1 MKNKLS
7 MLIVILSLFFT
18 TCCPIVGG
26 AQTASSQDE
35 QIVDIRIKGNYS
47 ISTVTI
53 VNRLKIKPGDVFEE
67 SALNKELKRLYA
79 MGYFSDVF
87 IEVEEH
93 SDGVI
98 VVFTVVEKP
107 IITGIEFRG
116 NTHLKSGKLEK
127 KISTKMGELVDF
139 NRLSQDVAAIK
150 GLYVEEGYYRIAVD
164 YEVDISDTGD
174 KAKVIFVVNEGRTL
188 KVKTIEVEGN
198 MSFPDDRIKKLMATK
213 TAFWFIQKGAFDED
227 KFQSDLSRISTFYR
241 SKGYL
246 DVQVTSRTSYTD
258 DGTFSHITVVID
270 EGQRYIVGN
279 ITLHGDMVV
288 PEEDVRDLILME
300 PGDPFDYELM
310 REDSE
315 NVRMFYYDNGYM
327 DADVDLQHRYNPT
340 DGRMDLTYE
349 IQAHNVIHVGKVNII
364 GNTKTRGQ
372 VIRREVKLYPGEK
385 YDGKYLRRSKERIYN
400 LGYFE
405 DVYFE
410 TVPTRDPDVKDLN
423 VMVKE
428 TKTGEFSFG
437 GGYSSVDAFIGFVQ
451 IRQRNFDILDFPTF
465 TGAGQDL
472 TIRAEAGSARQ
483 NYFVNWTDPWIFD
496 FPYLF
501 GFDIYREEHNRT
513 SLTGYGYDERRTG
526 GSLRLGKELAEYLA
540 AGLVYNLEEVKISNL
555 PDDPGPALE
564 RERGEN
570 WISRLTLNM
579 NYDRRDNKY
588 SPTKGYF
595 VGFTAQN
602 AGGPLGADKS
612 FVKGWIN
619 GNYYHSIIKDLVL
632 ELRSSL
638 GIAENYGDTD
648 EIPIYERFFA
658 GGATTIRG
666 YEERAVGP
674 RDKTSSGGIGE
685 PIGGEA
691 MFLATAEVVFPI
703 YKGLMKGAV
712 FYDVGNVWNSATDM
726 ISTEFFKDNGLKQG
740 AGIGIRVKTPI
751 GPIKLDWGYPLSDN
765 YGEKKEGRF
774 YFSVSHGF

>member
-1 MKNKLS
+1 MENKLS
-7 MLIVILSLFFT
+7 IFVMILALVFT
-18 TCCPIVGG
+18 ACYPIIGG
-26 AQTASSQDE
+26 AETASGGK

-53 VNRLKIKPGDVFEE
+53 LNRLKIKPGDMFEE

-87 IEVEEH
+87 IEVEDH
-93 SDGVI
+93 TDGVI

-116 NTHLKSGKLEK
+116 NTHIKSPKLLETVSIK
-127 KISTKMGELVDF
+127 AGDLLDH
-139 NRLSQDVAAIK
+139 NRLSQDVSAIK
-150 GLYVEEGYYRIAVD
+150 GLYVEEGYYRITVD
-164 YEVDISDTGD
+164 YKVDVRDTGD
-174 KAKVIFVVNEGRTL
+174 AARVIYTINEGRTL
-188 KVKTIEVEGN
+188 KVKSVEIEGN
-198 MSFPDDRIKKLMATK
+198 MSFSDDSIKKLMATK
-213 TAFWFIQKGAFDED
+213 PAWWFIQKGAFDEE
-227 KFQSDLSRISTFYR
+227 KFQSDLIRIATFFR
-241 SKGYL
+241 GKGYL
-246 DVQVTSRTSYTD
+246 DVAVTSRMKYSD
-258 DGTFSHITVVID
+258 DEKFLHITVVID
-270 EGQRYIVGN
+270 EGKRYMVGK

-288 PEEDVRDLILME
+288 AEEDVRELVLME

-310 REDSE
+310 REDAE

-327 DADVDLQHRYNPT
+327 DADIDLQHRYSPT
-340 DGRMDLTYE
+340 DGRMDLFYE
-349 IQAHNVIHVGKVNII
+349 IQAHDVIHVGKVNIV
-364 GNTKTRGQ
+364 GNTKTKDQ
-372 VIRREVKLYPGEK
+372 VVRREVRLYPGEK

-410 TVPTRDPDVKDLN
+410 TVPTRDQDVKDLN
-423 VMVKE
+423 VIVKE

-451 IRQRNFDILDFPTF
+451 IRQRNFDLLDFPTF

-483 NYFVNWTDPWIFD
+483 NYFVNWTDPWIFG

-501 GFDIYREEHNRT
+501 GFDVYREEHDRT

-526 GSLRLGKELAEYLA
+526 GSLRVGKEIGEYFA
-540 AGLVYNLEEVKISNL
+540 TGLVYNLEEVKISNL

-570 WISRLTLNM
+570 TISRLTLNM

-588 SPTKGYF
+588 SPSKGYF
-595 VGFTAQN
+595 IGFSVQN
-602 AGGPLGADKS
+602 AGGFLGADKT

-619 GNYYHSIIKDLVL
+619 GNYYHSIIKSVVL

-638 GIAENYGDTD
+638 GLAENYGDTD

-658 GGATTIRG
+658 GGATTVRG
-666 YEERAVGP
+666 YEERGVGP
-674 RDKTSSGGIGE
+674 RDRTSSGGIGE

-691 MFLATAEVVFPI
+691 LFLATAEVTFPI
-703 YKGLMKGAV
+703 YTGVIKGAV
-712 FYDVGNVWNSATDM
+712 FYDVGNVWNNAKDL
-726 ISTEFFKDNGLKQG
+726 ISSEIFKENSLKQG
-740 AGIGIRVKTPI
+740 AGIGVRVKTPI

>member
-7 MLIVILSLFFT
+7 IFVMILALVFT
-18 TCCPIVGG
+18 ACYPIIGG
-26 AQTASSQDE
+26 AETASGGK

-53 VNRLKIKPGDVFEE
+53 LNRLKIKPGDMFEE

-87 IEVEEH
+87 IEVEDH
-93 SDGVI
+93 TDGVI

-116 NTHLKSGKLEK
+116 NTHIKSPKLLETVSIK
-127 KISTKMGELVDF
+127 AGDLLDH

-150 GLYVEEGYYRIAVD
+150 GIYVEEGYYRITVD
-164 YEVDISDTGD
+164 YKVDVRDTGD
-174 KAKVIFVVNEGRTL
+174 AARVIYTINEGRTL
-188 KVKTIEVEGN
+188 KVKSVEIEGN
-198 MSFPDDRIKKLMATK
+198 MSFSDDSIKKLMATK
-213 TAFWFIQKGAFDED
+213 PAWWFIQKGAFDEE
-227 KFQSDLSRISTFYR
+227 KFQSDLTRIATFFR
-241 SKGYL
+241 GKGYL
-246 DVQVTSRTSYTD
+246 DVAVTSRMKYSD
-258 DGTFSHITVVID
+258 DEKFSHITVVID
-270 EGQRYIVGN
+270 EGKRYMVGK

-288 PEEDVRDLILME
+288 AEEDVRELVLME

-310 REDSE
+310 REDAE

-327 DADVDLQHRYNPT
+327 DADIDLQHRYNPT
-340 DGRMDLTYE
+340 DGRMDLFYE
-349 IQAHNVIHVGKVNII
+349 IQAHDVIHVGKVNIV
-364 GNTKTRGQ
+364 GNTKTKDQ
-372 VIRREVKLYPGEK
+372 VVRREVRLYPGEK

-410 TVPTRDPDVKDLN
+410 TVPTRDQDVKDLN
-423 VMVKE
+423 VIVKE

-451 IRQRNFDILDFPTF
+451 IRQRNFDLLDFPTF

-483 NYFVNWTDPWIFD
+483 NYFVNWTDPWIFG

-501 GFDIYREEHNRT
+501 GFDVYREEHDRT

-526 GSLRLGKELAEYLA
+526 GSLRVGKEIGEYFA
-540 AGLVYNLEEVKISNL
+540 TGLVYNLEEVKISNL

-570 WISRLTLNM
+570 TISRLTLNM

-588 SPTKGYF
+588 SPSKGYF
-595 VGFTAQN
+595 IGFSVQN
-602 AGGPLGADKS
+602 AGGFLGADKT

-619 GNYYHSIIKDLVL
+619 GNYYHSIIKSVVL

-638 GIAENYGDTD
+638 GLAENYGDTD

-658 GGATTIRG
+658 GGATTVRG
-666 YEERAVGP
+666 YEERGVGP
-674 RDKTSSGGIGE
+674 RDRTSSGGIGE

-691 MFLATAEVVFPI
+691 LFLATAEVTFPI
-703 YKGLMKGAV
+703 YTGVIKGAV
-712 FYDVGNVWNSATDM
+712 FYDVGNVWNNAKDL
-726 ISTEFFKDNGLKQG
+726 ISSEIFKENSLKQG
-740 AGIGIRVKTPI
+740 AGIGVRVKTPI